1 VRYRIDCIGDAID
14 PALHNMPMNQSEIKR
29 KKNLSLSQA
38 FSDWTAFATIS
49 NTNHLCCGAAAFGE
63 GSRRPGGRFRRRAG
77 PCWRLMADHK
87 TSAVL
92 AKRYDHFALPQGRDA
107 EKSADSGAAGRLT
120 GRSPGNFLDA
130 VTVRPAFSCV

>member
-87 TSAVL
+87 HQPFWQKGMTT
-92 AKRYDHFALPQGRDA
+92 LPCLKAATRKNPPIPVRQDA
-107 EKSADSGAAGRLT
+107 SPVEAG
-120 GRSPGNFLDA
+120 
-130 VTVRPAFSCV
+130 AFS